1 MAEAGATASA
11 RPASAMR
18 ARPPALSLSVAARR
32 DEGGGAD
39 ACVAG
44 RDRILA
50 SPARGPIPKFVGTG
64 RTPDGCSSLPRSRLR
79 IALLLVK
86 KGLLDLA
93 VDADEPSFGA
103 RGTVAKVGG
112 LGFGVP
118 QSLLGRAQLEGQL
131 VRQIH
136 GARAILLRHVR
147 GLLQHC
153 HDGAAGFI
161 GCNFGLRLR
170 CRRKR
175 HDGTCC
181 FVGWCI
187 RTHRYSLQPHQG
199 EESVAQPPPST
210 CGTFKPSAP
219 NVASNRAKI

>member
-1 MAEAGATASA
+1 MAEAGATARTRA

-18 ARPPALSLSVAARR
+18 ARPAALSLSVAARR

-50 SPARGPIPKFVGTG
+50 SRSGSRAR
-64 RTPDGCSSLPRSRLR
+64 PDDRSSVPRSRLR

-86 KGLLDLA
+86 KALLDLA
-93 VDADEPSFGA
+93 VDADEPSLGA
-103 RGTVAKVGG
+103 RGAVAKVGG
-112 LGFGVP
+112 LSFGVP

-136 GARAILLRHVR
+136 RARAILLRHVR
-147 GLLQHC
+147 SLLQHC
-153 HDGAAGFI
+153 HDGAAGFV

-187 RTHRYSLQPHQG
+187 RTHRYSLQPHKG

-210 CGTFKPSAP
+210 CVKFKPSAP
-219 NVASNRAKI
+219 NVVADRASM